1 MGMFQLDTTI
11 KTAIELGLEDMRK
24 NLWLID
30 HMLEDMVKNPYL
42 KDKYGQKQIDACKE
56 WFANNQIDIYMRNR
70 DDKDRFPCITI
81 TTGTDNEKDDMKSM
95 ADQSAETVI
104 LMPGQIGKPIPYI
117 VKPFVPTGYDQA
129 SGIIGIPPNVDAA
142 GMIAAGMIL
151 VNPAN
156 GEGFVIVDATDIA
169 ILVAPGT
176 VLNAAT
182 LAVVPKY
189 QFYEARIEHTF
200 CQLAITIGCHVHGD
214 TQTLLWLHSIVK
226 YAILRYREGLLEA
239 QGFSQTNLSSGDMLE
254 DPNFQGAGG
263 EKAFL
268 RKILLTGQIEESW
281 IKSPRRFI
289 ETIALKEQLGNGYVG
304 GIKILSNADTPDFI
318 DKNKETWYTDAENE
332 IDPLDPEDQG
342 EGS

>member
-129 SGIIGIPPNVDAA
+129 SGI
-142 GMIAAGMIL
+142 
-151 VNPAN
+151 
-156 GEGFVIVDATDIA
+156 
-169 ILVAPGT
+169 
-176 VLNAAT
+176 
-182 LAVVPKY
+182 
-189 QFYEARIEHTF
+189 
-200 CQLAITIGCHVHGD
+200 
-214 TQTLLWLHSIVK
+214 
-226 YAILRYREGLLEA
+226 
-239 QGFSQTNLSSGDMLE
+239 
-254 DPNFQGAGG
+254 
-263 EKAFL
+263 
-268 RKILLTGQIEESW
+268 
-281 IKSPRRFI
+281 
-289 ETIALKEQLGNGYVG
+289 
-304 GIKILSNADTPDFI
+304 
-318 DKNKETWYTDAENE
+318 
-332 IDPLDPEDQG
+332 
-342 EGS
+342 